1 MFINDVVMKKIGGS
15 SKEVSDTEGRT
26 IFGCYPLFGFA
37 VMDYMD
43 ECCVPEEDIKD
54 KYVFG
59 AVLRTGRID
68 DEFFAFCR
76 MLMGE
81 PDILLMV
88 FDYNDVTKEEIE
100 LLKKNLNGLNGFK
113 ELENV
118 YEDRIVF
125 ASFN

>member
-1 MFINDVVMKKIGGS
+1 MLIDSVVMKKMAKTAPYSEGS
-15 SKEVSDTEGRT
+15 
-26 IFGCYPLFGFA
+26 YPLFGFA
-37 VMDYMD
+37 VEDYKA
-43 ECCVPEEDIKD
+43 ECGLTDEDIKD

-59 AVLRTGRID
+59 AVLCTGHV
-68 DEFFAFCR
+68 DEELFAFCR

-81 PDILLMV
+81 PEVLLLV
-88 FDYNDVTKEEIE
+88 FDYNDTTKEEIE
-100 LLKKNLNGLNGFK
+100 LLKEHIEGINGFK